1 MVASYAELTVP
12 KTGKKIK
19 VPTGLF
25 INNQFEPSVDS
36 KETIDLVN
44 PATEEPLCSVVA
56 GSTKDIDA
64 AVAAA
69 REAFKTTWGK
79 NVSGFER
86 SRLINKLADLIERD
100 AQELG
105 DLECLNNGKPMKIA
119 RDFDVGDSVGCLRY
133 YAGWADKIVG
143 QSMDIDPKTKFAF
156 TKHDPI
162 GVCGQI
168 IPWNYP
174 IMMWAW
180 KVAPALACGCTIVM
194 KPSEFTPLTALASGG
209 ASEKQHPSYSWT
221 RRDINLWAIGAVHRR
236 LLRVPTAYAPS
247 MTSPPSISQARART
261 LSSGYARRASHASCG
276 SSCSPDL
283 PAPLRISR
291 PLGLSDSSRLPPR
304 VLPSTRRAARVPG
317 ASGCGFPPGVI
328 NTVPSLGSVGGAA
341 LASHLDVD
349 KVAFTGSTVTGRK
362 IMSAAAQSNLKKV
375 SLELGG
381 KSPQLIFE
389 SADLEQAANWAALGI
404 LYNTGQDCTAGSRV
418 YVQDTVYDKFI
429 QILVRKAKET
439 VIADGFDES
448 ATIGP
453 VVSKVQYDK
462 IWSYIE
468 AGKTEGASL
477 ALGGAKRSG
486 KGYFVDP
493 TIFTDIKPDM
503 KIVKDEIFG
512 PVLCVGKFHT
522 EEEAIKLAN
531 DTNYG
536 LGAGLHSNDASQCV
550 RVSSALEAG
559 TVWVNQY
566 NLLYN
571 NVPFGGKKQSGI
583 GRELGSYALEEY
595 TSVKAVQ
602 WNFGEKLD
610 WPL

>member
-1 MVASYAELTVP
+1 MAAVAQVAVP
-12 KTGKKIK
+12 ATGKTIS
-19 VPTGLF
+19 VSTGLF
-25 INNQFEPSVDS
+25 INNQFVPSVDS
-36 KETIDLVN
+36 KETIDCVN
-44 PATEEPLCSVVA
+44 PATEEVICSITA
-56 GSTKDIDA
+56 GSAKDIDV

-69 REAFKTTWGK
+69 REALNTTWGK

-86 SRLINKLADLIERD
+86 AKLLNKLADLMERD
-100 AQELG
+100 AQELAE
-105 DLECLNNGKPMKIA
+105 LESLNNGKPVRVA
-119 RDFDVGDSVGCLRY
+119 RDFDIGDSVGCLRY

-143 QSMDIDPKTKFAF
+143 QSIDIDPKTKFAF

-194 KPSEFTPLTALASGG
+194 KPSEFTPLTALKL
-209 ASEKQHPSYSWT
+209 SEL
-221 RRDINLWAIGAVHRR
+221 IVEA
-236 LLRVPTAYAPS
+236 
-247 MTSPPSISQARART
+247 
-261 LSSGYARRASHASCG
+261 
-276 SSCSPDL
+276 
-283 PAPLRISR
+283 
-291 PLGLSDSSRLPPR
+291 
-304 VLPSTRRAARVPG
+304 
-317 ASGCGFPPGVI
+317 GFPPGVV

-341 LASHLDVD
+341 LSSHPDVD
-349 KVAFTGSTVTGRK
+349 KIAFTGSTVTGRR
-362 IMSAAAQSNLKKV
+362 IMAAAANSNLKKV
-375 SLELGG
+375 TLELGG

-389 SADLEQAANWAALGI
+389 SADLDQAANWAALGI

-418 YVQDTVYDKFI
+418 YVQDTIYDKFI
-429 QILVRKAKET
+429 EILVGKANAL
-439 VIADGFDES
+439 VIGDGFDEKS
-448 ATIGP
+448 GGGP

-468 AGKTEGASL
+468 AGKAEGAKL
-477 ALGGAKRSG
+477 VVGGTKRAG
-486 KGYFVDP
+486 KGYYVDP
-493 TIFTDIKPDM
+493 TIFTNITPNM
-503 KIVKDEIFG
+503 KIVREEIFG
-512 PVLCVGKFHT
+512 PVLSVGVFST

-531 DTNYG
+531 DTTYG
-536 LGAGLHSNDASQCV
+536 LGAGLHSNDANQCM

-583 GRELGSYALEEY
+583 GRELGSYALDEY